1 MASVVVRCVIR
12 KNNLVQFIEKCREE
26 PYFYRAVETSFYSK
40 VMETLLD

>member
-26 PYFYRAVETSFYSK
+26 PYFLQGCGNV
-40 VMETLLD
+40 VL